1 VKANARGWFRKLY
14 DNSENQ
20 WSWTCVER
28 SEEGEM
34 KTLLEHHLQGL
45 AHCPIC
51 THTVP
56 AEIDFNGKKVR
67 VAAGQKCPRCGS
79 SLEVAVVVQIPE
91 AA

>member
-1 VKANARGWFRKLY
+1 
-14 DNSENQ
+14 
-20 WSWTCVER
+20 
-28 SEEGEM
+28 M
-34 KTLLEHHLQGL
+34 KTLLENHILGL

-56 AEIDFNGKKVR
+56 AEIDLKGKYAR

-79 SLEVAVVVQIPE
+79 SLEVAVVIQIPE

>member
-1 VKANARGWFRKLY
+1 MEGDEIMKKFV
-14 DNSENQ
+14 ENH
-20 WSWTCVER
+20 T
-28 SEEGEM
+28 
-34 KTLLEHHLQGL
+34 QGL

-56 AEIDFNGKKVR
+56 AEIDLRGKFPR

-79 SLEVAVVVQIPE
+79 ALEVAAVVQIPE

>member
-1 VKANARGWFRKLY
+1 
-14 DNSENQ
+14 
-20 WSWTCVER
+20 
-28 SEEGEM
+28 M
-34 KTLLEHHLQGL
+34 KTLVANHTQGL

-56 AEIDFNGKKVR
+56 AEIDLKGKYAR
-67 VAAGQKCPRCGS
+67 VAKGQKCPRCGA